1 MTGMPG
7 TGMTGSGMHL
17 KLVNLVYERP
27 PNKVDLIDK
36 HDLKGL
42 KVPDKNPRENATSTS
57 ELDSIVLYEILKIV
71 KQIQHEMF
79 RKEQD

>member
-42 KVPDKNPRENATSTS
+42 KVADKKPRENATSTS